1 MTSSQPPRLSLFVE
15 PAEWVEQALAAAAVI
30 DGLGVDVPVT
40 LAWAAEVGRMLP
52 RDASLTDRW
61 QLLVG
66 TAFLDVGAA
75 RTLEP
80 HLDALAIL
88 GEAGIGPDG
97 SDPDGPDPDGAAT
110 WGVFAAEGAGTRL
123 TAEPDATGWT
133 IHGTKPW
140 CSLAGSLSHALVT
153 AWVDDEHRRLFAV
166 PLRHETVTARSG
178 PWHARGLSQV
188 VSAPVD
194 FAGTPAEPV
203 GDAGWYLRRLGFAH
217 GGVGVAAAW
226 WGGAMGLLPAL
237 RAAASAERAD
247 QIAHQHLGDAD
258 AALWAARAVLA
269 ETADVFSAGPRADAG
284 LLANRARTVTVRAAT
299 LALET
304 ADLALG
310 PLPLVADEAHAR
322 RVADLHLYLR
332 QHHGARD
339 AARIG
344 RDLAASEQ
352 PW

>member
-1 MTSSQPPRLSLFVE
+1 MTSPQPPRLSLFVE
-15 PAEWVEQALAAAAVI
+15 PADGVEDAIAAAAVI
-30 DGLGVDVPVT
+30 DGFGVDVPVT

-52 RDASLTDRW
+52 ADASLTDRW
-61 QLLVG
+61 QLLAG

-75 RTLEP
+75 RILEP

-88 GEAGIGPDG
+88 GEAGVEPEE
-97 SDPDGPDPDGAAT
+97 AAT

-123 TAEPDATGWT
+123 TAEADATGWT
-133 IHGTKPW
+133 LRGTKPW

-153 AWVDDEHRRLFAV
+153 AWVDDEDRRLFAV
-166 PLRHETVTARSG
+166 PIRHGTVTPHAG

-203 GDAGWYLRRLGFAH
+203 GDVGWYLRRPGFAH

-237 RAAASAERAD
+237 RAAASTERAD
-247 QIAHQHLGDAD
+247 QIAHLHLGDAD

-284 LLANRARTVTVRAAT
+284 LLAHRARTITARAAT
-299 LALET
+299 AALET

-322 RVADLHLYLR
+322 RAADLHLYLR

-344 RDLAASEQ
+344 RDLTMSEQ

>member
-1 MTSSQPPRLSLFVE
+1 MTSPQPPRLSLFVE
-15 PAEWVEQALAAAAVI
+15 PIDGVEQALAAASVI
-30 DGLGVDVPVT
+30 DGFGVDVPVT

-52 RDASLTDRW
+52 ADASLTDRW
-61 QLLVG
+61 QLLAG

-75 RTLEP
+75 RILEP

-88 GEAGIGPDG
+88 DEAGVEPEE
-97 SDPDGPDPDGAAT
+97 AAT

-123 TAEPDATGWT
+123 TAEADVAGWT
-133 IHGTKPW
+133 LQGTKPW
-140 CSLAGSLSHALVT
+140 CSLAGALSHALVT

-166 PLRHETVTARSG
+166 PLRDETVTPHAG
-178 PWHARGLSQV
+178 PWYARGLSQV
-188 VSAPVD
+188 ISAPVD

-203 GDAGWYLRRLGFAH
+203 GDVGWYLRRPGFAH

-237 RAAASAERAD
+237 HAAASSERAD
-247 QIAHQHLGDAD
+247 QVAQLHLGDAD

-284 LLANRARTVTVRAAT
+284 LLANRARTVTARAAT

-310 PLPLVADEAHAR
+310 PLPLVADEAYAR

-344 RDLAASEQ
+344 RELVASEQ

>member
-1 MTSSQPPRLSLFVE
+1 MTSPQPPRLSLFVE
-15 PAEWVEQALAAAAVI
+15 PADGVEQALAAASVI
-30 DGLGVDVPVT
+30 DGFGVDVSVT

-52 RDASLTDRW
+52 ADASLTDRW
-61 QLLVG
+61 QLLAG
-66 TAFLDVGAA
+66 TAFFDVGAA
-75 RTLEP
+75 RILEP

-88 GEAGIGPDG
+88 DEAGVEPDG
-97 SDPDGPDPDGAAT
+97 TDSDRTAT

-123 TAEPDATGWT
+123 TADRTDATGWT
-133 IHGTKPW
+133 LRGTKPW

-153 AWVDDEHRRLFAV
+153 AWVDDEQRRLFSV
-166 PLRHETVTARSG
+166 PLRHDTVTPHPG

-194 FAGTPAEPV
+194 FAGTPATPI
-203 GDAGWYLRRLGFAH
+203 GDVGWYLRRPGFAH

-237 RAAASAERAD
+237 HAAASSERAD
-247 QIAHQHLGDAD
+247 QVAQLHLGDAD

-284 LLANRARTVTVRAAT
+284 LLANRARTVTARAAT

-344 RDLAASEQ
+344 RELVASEQ

>member
-15 PAEWVEQALAAAAVI
+15 PAEWVEEALAAAAVI
-30 DGLGVDVPVT
+30 DGFGVDVPVT
-40 LAWAAEVGRMLP
+40 LAWAVEVGRTLP

-61 QLLVG
+61 QLLAG
-66 TAFLDVGAA
+66 AAFLDVGAA
-75 RTLEP
+75 RVLEP
-80 HLDALAIL
+80 HLDALAIFD
-88 GEAGIGPDG
+88 EAGVEPDA
-97 SDPDGPDPDGAAT
+97 AAT

-123 TAEPDATGWT
+123 TAERDATGWT
-133 IHGTKPW
+133 LRGTKPW

-153 AWVDDEHRRLFAV
+153 AWVDDERRRLFAV
-166 PLRHETVTARSG
+166 PLRHDTVTAHAG

-194 FAGTPAEPV
+194 FSGTPAEPV
-203 GDAGWYLRRLGFAH
+203 GDDGWYLRRPGFAH

-237 RAAASAERAD
+237 RAAASTERAD

-269 ETADVFSAGPRADAG
+269 ETADVFSAGPRGDAG
-284 LLANRARTVTVRAAT
+284 LLANRARTVTARAAT
-299 LALET
+299 TALET

-339 AARIG
+339 VARIG